1 MVNDLDAKGE
11 GAISYEEFLHSCFL
25 SYIYL
30 KEYKLR
36 GLCEQADT
44 EKRGGLTIAQVK
56 HILMASPEFSFPE
69 DALDRI
75 FQQELKVD
83 ITQVDPDTLIDY
95 NQFLVS
101 LRKELKIE

>member
-1 MVNDLDAKGE
+1 LDAKGE
-11 GAISYEEFLHSCFL
+11 GSISYEEFLHSCFL

-44 EKRGGLTIAQVK
+44 EKKGGITIAQVK
-56 HILMASPEFSFPE
+56 QILVSQDFNFPE